1 MAADQTVV
9 DAVLRKLNVTWED
22 EVTEARVNDAIEA
35 VSPALALR
43 LGLDAAHEFAPGEP
57 DWGLFL
63 NACLYEFS
71 DALDDFFRNYAEE
84 VGAAHLRNVMETIEV
99 V

>member
-22 EVTEARVNDAIEA
+22 ETTEARVNDVIGA

-43 LGLDAAHEFAPGEP
+43 LGLDAAHEFAPASPTGDCSSTP
-57 DWGLFL
+57 VSTSSPTPSTTSSRTTPRRW
-63 NACLYEFS
+63 APP
-71 DALDDFFRNYAEE
+71 
-84 VGAAHLRNVMETIEV
+84 T
-99 V
+99 